1 LLLESSQE
9 HLPASI
15 AEVLRL
21 RATKPSVCDS
31 SAKRF
36 AQDDGSVGGL
46 EMQVVGYAEN
56 TKRSK
61 KSQALGMTKER
72 ATFLWKVVSEPKAFF
87 IILGGP

>member
-1 LLLESSQE
+1 
-9 HLPASI
+9 
-15 AEVLRL
+15 
-21 RATKPSVCDS
+21 
-31 SAKRF
+31 
-36 AQDDGSVGGL
+36 
-46 EMQVVGYAEN
+46 MQVVGYAEN